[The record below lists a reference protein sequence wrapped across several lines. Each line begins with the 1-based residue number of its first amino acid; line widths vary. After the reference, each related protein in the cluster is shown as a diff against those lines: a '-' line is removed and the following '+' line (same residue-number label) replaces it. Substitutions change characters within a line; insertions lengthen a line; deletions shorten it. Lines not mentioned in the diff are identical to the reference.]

1 MTFAAIL
8 PWNWLLATGELLA
21 FVAAAAAIAVGFYL
35 LAMVVW
41 ALVYHA
47 PRAVRRGFELGY
59 EKTRREY
66 EKDKGSPTA
75 EQAHRMSHPP
85 R

>member
-1 MTFAAIL
+1 MTVAASL

-35 LAMVVW
+35 LAVGLW
-41 ALVYHA
+41 ALLYHA

-59 EKTRREY
+59 EKTRRKY
-66 EKDKGSPTA
+66 E
-75 EQAHRMSHPP
+75 EQAHGMSQPP